1 MKKEI
6 EAKLELLKK
15 NREVVTKNIN
25 DGQELVK
32 KAIADL
38 QAIAGAIQVCEQLL
52 KSSEG
57 EKPFTIALIIKIKS
71 INVKLYEL
79 IKDQQNE
86 YEMKT
91 YKIQSSIKQMII

>member
-25 DGQELVK
+25 DGQELVR

-52 KSSEG
+52 KKNLMKMA
-57 EKPFTIALIIKIKS
+57 EKD
-71 INVKLYEL
+71 E
-79 IKDQQNE
+79 
-86 YEMKT
+86 
-91 YKIQSSIKQMII
+91 

>member
-15 NREVVTKNIN
+15 NREDVTKNIN

-52 KSSEG
+52 KE
-57 EKPFTIALIIKIKS
+57 EPKEA
-71 INVKLYEL
+71 NDE
-79 IKDQQNE
+79 
-86 YEMKT
+86 
-91 YKIQSSIKQMII
+91 